1 MPTERHYMIK
11 VRTKLCFKTSPA
23 SWPFTFPGRSLL
35 YQLFFLTLLLS
46 ASWSQLDLL
55 ITLTPAQPVQ
65 FTDSA
70 KKPSLSPLSSS
81 SCYFLSSPS
90 HLNVPNTALTVF
102 ILVISTYFLT
112 DSKLNSVSD
121 HKTVLISVPQWPSHC
136 RKGRAGA
143 KLWGR
148 EAVSMRLL
156 AQDDIA
162 RQFARDPSVWPLAGD
177 R

>member
-112 DSKLNSVSD
+112 DSKLNSAQITKQFSFQFLSD
-121 HKTVLISVPQWPSHC
+121 LHIVE
-136 RKGRAGA
+136 RA
-143 KLWGR
+143 
-148 EAVSMRLL
+148 EL
-156 AQDDIA
+156 A
-162 RQFARDPSVWPLAGD
+162 RSCEGERPLAWDSWRKTISRDSLHETPLCD